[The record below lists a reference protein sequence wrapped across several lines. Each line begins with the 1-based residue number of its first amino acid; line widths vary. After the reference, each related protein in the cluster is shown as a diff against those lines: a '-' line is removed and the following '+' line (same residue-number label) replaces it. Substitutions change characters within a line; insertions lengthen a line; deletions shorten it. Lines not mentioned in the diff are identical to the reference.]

1 MEINRIKKLRVAR
14 GLTQAQL
21 AKKAGVSEKSIWNA
35 ENNKISPLIMN
46 KIVKGFTKTTE
57 IDEVLKT
64 LSKVVKKEKIIS
76 DDDVIEEQF
85 KERMTR
91 NVIRTLKYINTLLEK
106 ENKIENIE
114 DAQELLKFVIW
125 KLEKEKING

>member
-1 MEINRIKKLRVAR
+1 MEINRIKKLRIAM

-76 DDDVIEEQF
+76 HLNMRVTISLDQILMRKKV
-85 KERMTR
+85 
-91 NVIRTLKYINTLLEK
+91 
-106 ENKIENIE
+106 
-114 DAQELLKFVIW
+114 
-125 KLEKEKING
+125 

>member
-1 MEINRIKKLRVAR
+1 M
-14 GLTQAQL
+14 
-21 AKKAGVSEKSIWNA
+21 
-35 ENNKISPLIMN
+35 
-46 KIVKGFTKTTE
+46 
-57 IDEVLKT
+57 
-64 LSKVVKKEKIIS
+64 

-91 NVIRTLKYINTLLEK
+91 NVITTLKYINTLLEK

-125 KLEKEKING
+125 KLEKEK

>member
-1 MEINRIKKLRVAR
+1 MEINRIKNLRIAM

-46 KIVKGFTKTTE
+46 KIVKGFTKTTR
-57 IDEVLKT
+57 IDEVLET
-64 LSKVVKKEKIIS
+64 LSKVVKKEKIMS

>member
-1 MEINRIKKLRVAR
+1 M
-14 GLTQAQL
+14 
-21 AKKAGVSEKSIWNA
+21 
-35 ENNKISPLIMN
+35 
-46 KIVKGFTKTTE
+46 
-57 IDEVLKT
+57 
-64 LSKVVKKEKIIS
+64 S

>member
-1 MEINRIKKLRVAR
+1 M
-14 GLTQAQL
+14 
-21 AKKAGVSEKSIWNA
+21 
-35 ENNKISPLIMN
+35 
-46 KIVKGFTKTTE
+46 
-57 IDEVLKT
+57 
-64 LSKVVKKEKIIS
+64 S

-106 ENKIENIE
+106 ENKIQNIE

>member
-1 MEINRIKKLRVAR
+1 MEINRIKNLRIAM

-46 KIVKGFTKTTE
+46 KIVKGFTKTTR
-57 IDEVLKT
+57 IDEVLET
-64 LSKVVKKEKIIS
+64 LSKVVKKEKIMS

-125 KLEKEKING
+125 KLEKEK